1 MRLNTKNTVRCS
13 RCGSKEVFFERR
25 YSGEFLCLKCLR
37 RSLIRRMER
46 AVSKYNL
53 LERDDNII
61 YIHTDFPYN
70 EVLYGMFLEMESNFP
85 VKIKELSCREITKG
99 SIKFRWGWLSDVA
112 RFSIEHDEKV
122 VVPILLDDVIALFLR
137 FIFSGS
143 PEILFL
149 RGRLFLA
156 TKSIRK
162 VVSPFIELPI
172 DEVLSLAHTTSNL
185 TSEQVRKIFYL
196 DNPYLKM
203 VWELEQEN
211 PGMRFSFLRSIQ
223 RTDLLESIGIIF

>member
-1 MRLNTKNTVRCS
+1 MKLNTKNTVRCS

-53 LERDDNII
+53 LERDDSII

-70 EVLYGMFLEMESNFP
+70 EVLHDMFLEMESNFP
-85 VKIKELSCREITKG
+85 VKIKEFSCKEITKR
-99 SIKFRWGWLSDVA
+99 SIKFRWKWLSDVA
-112 RFSIEHDEKV
+112 RFSMERDEKV

-143 PEILFL
+143 PEVLFL

-156 TKSIRK
+156 TKAISK

-172 DEVLSLAHTTSNL
+172 DEVLSLTHTIGNL
-185 TSEQVRKIFYL
+185 TPEQLQEIFHL
-196 DNPYLKM
+196 DDPYLKM
-203 VWELEQEN
+203 VWEFEQEN